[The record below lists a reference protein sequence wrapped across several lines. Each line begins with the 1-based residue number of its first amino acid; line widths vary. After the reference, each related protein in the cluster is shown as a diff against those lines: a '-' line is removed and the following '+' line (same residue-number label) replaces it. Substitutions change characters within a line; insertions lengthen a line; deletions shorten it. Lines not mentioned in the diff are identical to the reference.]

1 MAPVSVV
8 VIPAR
13 DEGDAIATCLAA
25 LGRQTVGTG
34 AFEVILV
41 ADACTDGTEAAARA
55 AADRAGLALTIIRG
69 PGEGSGPARRLGM
82 DAAAARLET
91 LGRPD
96 GLIASTD
103 ADSTPAEDWLERQL
117 SHVAR
122 GAGVVAGLIELDP
135 DDAALLPDRVL
146 RRREHDA
153 RRRLLDVALREPDAE
168 HHHFAGASLGVTAA
182 TYRSVGGLEGREAL
196 EDEAFA
202 AKLASRGIAVLRPS
216 DVRVRTS
223 ARVEGRARRGLSV
236 DLSVSVWRER
246 RRYRA
251 GDFASEEL
259 HVAKGATAVSVVL
272 PTKECAG
279 TIAGVLQTT
288 VAPAVGA
295 GLADEVIVVDAGSR
309 DGTAERAAALGA
321 TVIQQDE
328 LLSEHGPALGK
339 GDAMWRALDHS
350 RGDVVC
356 FLDADTEDPHPDHLL
371 GLLGP
376 LLLDPAVVLVKGAF
390 DRPFRAGGEILPHE
404 GGRVTEVMARPLIN
418 LHFPLLAG
426 FAQPLAGEFGARRD
440 LLTGIPF
447 PVGYGVEIAV
457 LVDAL
462 RLYGLQ
468 ALAECHVGTRQNR
481 HQSLRALGEMA
492 FAVLAAAERRIE
504 GSARSVT
511 GGHYL
516 RPWEDG
522 AVVRVPVDERPP
534 LAAARSLL
542 VLADERHGEPQA
554 PDDGAG
560 EDADHRRRRAADH
573 HV

>member
-1 MAPVSVV
+1 MAPVSIV

-13 DEGDAIATCLAA
+13 DEADAIGTCLAA
-25 LGRQTVGTG
+25 LAAQTVGVG

-41 ADACTDGTEAAARA
+41 ADSCTDDTEGTARA
-55 AADRAGLALTIIRG
+55 AAGRLGVTLMVLHG

-82 DAAAARLET
+82 DAAAERLEA

-117 SHVAR
+117 GHVAR
-122 GAGVVAGLIELDP
+122 GADVVAGLIELAP
-135 DDAALLPDRVL
+135 EDAAGLPQAVL

-153 RRRLLDVALREPDAE
+153 QRRLSDVAKRDPQAQ

-202 AKLASRGIAVLRPS
+202 EKLSRRGIAVLRPS

-223 ARVEGRARRGLSV
+223 ARVDGRARRGLSV
-236 DLSVSVWRER
+236 DLAVSVWREH

-251 GDFASEEL
+251 RDFTPADLSA
-259 HVAKGATAVSVVL
+259 AKGITTVSVVL

-279 TIAGVLQTT
+279 TIAGVLETT
-288 VAPAVGA
+288 VAPAVDA
-295 GLADEVIVVDAGSR
+295 GLVDEVIVIDAASR
-309 DGTAERAAALGA
+309 DGTADRAAQLGA
-321 TVIQQDE
+321 TVLQQDDV
-328 LLSEHGPALGK
+328 LPEHGPALGK
-339 GDAMWRALDHS
+339 GDAMWRAVHHS
-350 RGDVVC
+350 SGDIVC
-356 FLDADTEDPHPDHLL
+356 FLDADTGDPHPDHLL

-376 LLLDPAVVLVKGAF
+376 LLLDPEVALVKGAF
-390 DRPFRAGGEILPHE
+390 DRPFRAGGETLPHE

-426 FAQPLAGEFGARRD
+426 FTQPLAGEFGARRD
-440 LLTGIPF
+440 LLTRVPF

-462 RLYGLQ
+462 RLCGLP
-468 ALAECHVGTRQNR
+468 ALAECQVGTRQNR

-492 FAVLAAAERRIE
+492 FAVLVAAERRID
-504 GSARSVT
+504 AAPRSVT

-534 LAAARSLL
+534 LAALRSLR
-542 VLADERHGEPQA
+542 VLAEQRQREPQPPEDRSGQDA
-554 PDDGAG
+554 DDG
-560 EDADHRRRRAADH
+560 RRRTADH